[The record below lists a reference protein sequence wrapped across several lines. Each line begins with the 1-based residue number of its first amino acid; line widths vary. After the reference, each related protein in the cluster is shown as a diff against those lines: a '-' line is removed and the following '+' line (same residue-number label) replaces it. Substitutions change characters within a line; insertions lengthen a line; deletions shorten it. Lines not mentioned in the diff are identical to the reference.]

1 MIPIK
6 GKTHDLGDGF
16 FVTRL
21 LPQAERRSI
30 GPFVFFDYFGPVDF
44 PPGKGIDVRPHPHI
58 GLATVTYLFDGSQMH
73 RDTLGSVQEIKP
85 GDVNWMT
92 AGRGIAHSERTGPE
106 ARAAGHR
113 LHGIQSWVGLPAKPM
128 RKPPPGFQHFAAAD
142 LPEREDKN
150 VTLRLITG
158 EAFGLKSPVKVFSPI
173 FYADARFA
181 AGGSLHYAAEHEER
195 ALFVIDGEI
204 QIDGGPWRR
213 DPSGRRHAGAGAGRG
228 SHAVYSD
235 GPARVMLLGG
245 APLDGPR
252 HIWWN
257 FVSSSKERIERAK
270 QEWKDGN
277 FGLIPGDDKEFIP
290 LPAEKIAEGAHE
302 KRHCPDPGHRRCWRS
317 APCSPCKA
325 RAWCTGRAKASCW
338 TIANGSRTASS
349 SRLIGVALIADRPA
363 DPPRA
368 SEEIIFPEQVT
379 EVLAPHAVIILQQ
392 FLGAG
397 VARD

>member
-6 GKTHDLGDGF
+6 GKSHDLGDGF

-44 PPGKGIDVRPHPHI
+44 APGKGIDVRPHPHI

-92 AGRGIAHSERTGPE
+92 AGRGIAHSERTGAE
-106 ARAAGHR
+106 ARASGHR
-113 LHGIQSWVGLPAKPM
+113 MHGIQSWVGLPSKDEEAA
-128 RKPPPGFQHFAAAD
+128 PGFQHFSAAD
-142 LPEREDKN
+142 LPVREDKN
-150 VTLRLITG
+150 VTLRIITG

-173 FYADARFA
+173 FYADAQFA
-181 AGGSLHYAAEHEER
+181 PGGSLHYAAEHEER
-195 ALFVIDGEI
+195 ALLVIDGEI
-204 QIDGGPWRR
+204 QINDAAHGVQT
-213 DPSGRRHAGAGAGRG
+213 HQAGAMLALEPGEEVTLF
-228 SHAVYSD
+228 ST

-270 QEWKDGN
+270 QEWKNGV
-277 FGLIPGDDKEFIP
+277 FGTIPGDDQEFIP
-290 LPAEKIAEGAHE
+290 LPPEK
-302 KRHCPDPGHRRCWRS
+302 
-317 APCSPCKA
+317 
-325 RAWCTGRAKASCW
+325 
-338 TIANGSRTASS
+338 N
-349 SRLIGVALIADRPA
+349 
-363 DPPRA
+363 
-368 SEEIIFPEQVT
+368 
-379 EVLAPHAVIILQQ
+379 
-392 FLGAG
+392 
-397 VARD
+397 